1 MAALFPTA
9 AWIKDFVRPGLDV
22 AEAGLPFRIQTGT
35 KTGSDGRV
43 PVFFV
48 ALSNHTKNKPLFV
61 HRVRVHYGNQYCNH
75 AFVLLPQTTVEIVPR
90 AKREFCLSFRN
101 AETEI
106 PKILLRK
113 SEPQFR
119 QTDFPVIDS
128 GVRLFEAIVNG
139 KDRDSW
145 IEIDFNE
152 FAERRFRRGL
162 VKKEFARI
170 LTLTLAARRRS

>member
-1 MAALFPTA
+1 M
-9 AWIKDFVRPGLDV
+9 
-22 AEAGLPFRIQTGT
+22 
-35 KTGSDGRV
+35 
-43 PVFFV
+43 
-48 ALSNHTKNKPLFV
+48 
-61 HRVRVHYGNQYCNH
+61 
-75 AFVLLPQTTVEIVPR
+75 
-90 AKREFCLSFRN
+90 
-101 AETEI
+101 
-106 PKILLRK
+106 LRK